1 MEGNE
6 LRLLR
11 KRLGLT
17 QVELAQAVDV
27 AANTVARWER
37 GELQVSPSMVS
48 QIKEIAVK
56 GPSGSAITR
65 PRGSVLDSHHRLI
78 LEKLEGHLDPTVF
91 EACAVELVR
100 KDGWPVVHV
109 RGGKDD
115 GFDGSVADGFGEP
128 FPLIVTTSRNP
139 VQNLKQSLER
149 VKDTGW
155 KANRAIFVTSRP
167 IAGRMR
173 RKFRDAARAVDF
185 SLVQTYGQD
194 DLAYRLYRNPDWC
207 KRLLGVTGRPRALSV
222 FPRTSRHIL
231 GDAVYGR
238 ERESQWLTNRQRDCL
253 LVGGPGSGKTFML
266 QSLALQGQVL
276 FLVDGDREQLAN
288 DLREL
293 KPCAVI
299 IDDAHTQPD
308 LIDSFAQ
315 LRQEVGSDVRI
326 IATSWPFEATIVQN
340 ALQISSEDVLVIN
353 TIDADIMVEIIK
365 ACGIKGPNELIAEI
379 RKQADGRPGLA
390 TTLAHLCLAGDIKQ
404 VVSGEALLNQLVP
417 GLNRMLNSDAIRLL
431 GPFALAGNGGISQ
444 ATVAQYLGISILE
457 ISEKL
462 ARIAAAGIVRERPNR
477 AVSVEPEPMR
487 WILVRDVFFRG
498 AGSLDHKP
506 LLDDIDNQDDALR
519 TLIGAYSR
527 GAQVPDLVFDIERR
541 PSPILWA
548 RYAELGPEEVE
559 YVIAKHPELIT
570 EIAQAALFYVPDTII
585 PRLLDDVGKGDY
597 DLGFRSGGPTTEL
610 RRWALQIAPTVE
622 IDEVFHRR
630 ATLVRATERWWQ
642 QTQDHDTAIR
652 MMCIAL
658 TPKLDYSALDPGAG
672 MTLNIVRGVY
682 PSQLLEQLTELW
694 PTAIDIIRVATDVP
708 WMDLLGVV
716 SAWAYEDPDRVLPE
730 ETQALMHQ
738 FAERMLRDLVE
749 ATREH
754 PGVQHRLRRETDR
767 FDLDIGLTLD
777 PDFEAIYPEMK
788 TFAVE
793 EHLNLAISLAERLGS
808 RSIED
813 IAELLARIDA
823 EARFAGMN
831 IPSGVLSTACDRLAD
846 GLTDPAAAV
855 NTLMNHNLPG
865 KVVEPFLQK
874 AVSEDSPGWASLVRR
889 CLDEDLYE
897 LLAVSII
904 IKHPNPQPELLAS
917 AILKAGAILDVVNT
931 GWLWGRVPNE
941 TLTAMFHADDPR
953 IAVAAAIGH
962 WSAEPKGT
970 INEALTE
977 SWRQAFLRST
987 LYDDERSQLSEY
999 LVGEILAN
1007 DSDLASEW
1015 LILALSHSNSWFG
1028 NLLDLAQEAVRGMN
1042 SRQRRS
1048 VLNALPVDSNR
1059 SFDDIVQVLIGEDLN
1074 LYRELL
1080 DSPQLTKYHL
1090 APLAAMPDQ
1099 PWAMKA
1105 ILALNTGYSVNAV
1118 VEATILNGGLWR
1130 GSESEMWAGW
1140 RRRFEALNENDE
1152 TDSRIF
1158 DIARQ
1163 GAKLTSE
1170 REEQAQRRDRYRA
1183 VHGV

>member
-11 KRLGLT
+11 NRLGLT

-27 AANTVARWER
+27 TANTVARWER
-37 GELQVSPSMVS
+37 GELRVSPSMVS
-48 QIKEIAVK
+48 RIKEIAVK

-78 LEKLEGHLDPTVF
+78 LKGLEGHLDPEVF

-100 KDGWPVVHV
+100 KDGWSAIHV
-109 RGGKDD
+109 PGGKDD

-139 VQNLKQSLER
+139 VQNLKQNLER
-149 VKDTGW
+149 VKLTGW

-167 IAGRMR
+167 IPGGMR
-173 RKFRDAARAVDF
+173 RKLRDAARAVDF

-207 KRLLGVTGRPRALSV
+207 KRLLGVTGQPRALSV
-222 FPRTSRHIL
+222 FPRTHRPIL

-238 ERESQWLTNRQRDCL
+238 EREIQWLMNRQRDCL
-253 LVGGPGSGKTFML
+253 LVGVPGSGKTFLL

-276 FLVDGDREQLAN
+276 FLVDGDREQIAN

-299 IDDAHTQPD
+299 IDDAHTRPD

-315 LRQEVGSDVRI
+315 LRQEVGADVRI
-326 IATSWPFEATIVQN
+326 IATSWLSELEIVQN
-340 ALQISSEDVLVIN
+340 ALHLSSEDVLVIN
-353 TIDADIMVEIIK
+353 DIDADIMVEIIK
-365 ACGIKGPNELIAEI
+365 ACGIKEPSELIAEI
-379 RKQADGRPGLA
+379 RNQADGRPGLA
-390 TTLAHLCLAGDIKQ
+390 ATLAHLCLAGDIKQ
-404 VVSGEALLNQLVP
+404 VVSGEALVNQLVP
-417 GLNRMLNSDAIRLL
+417 GLDRMLNSDAKRLL
-431 GPFALAGNGGISQ
+431 APFALAGNGGISQ
-444 ATVAQYLGISILE
+444 ATVAQYLGVSIYE
-457 ISEKL
+457 ISQKI
-462 ARIAAAGIVRERPNR
+462 ARIAAAGIVRERPNG

-487 WILVRDVFFRG
+487 WVLVRDIFFKG
-498 AGSLDHKP
+498 AGSLDHKL
-506 LLDDIDNQDDALR
+506 LLDDIDNQDDAIK
-519 TLIGAYSR
+519 TLIGACSR
-527 GAQVPDLVFDIERR
+527 GAQVSDLVFDIERR
-541 PSPILWA
+541 SSPILWA
-548 RYAELGPEEVE
+548 EYAGLGPAEVE

-570 EIAQAALFYVPDTII
+570 EVAQAALFYMPDTII

-610 RRWALQIAPTVE
+610 RRWALRIAPTVE
-622 IDEVFHRR
+622 IEEVFHRR
-630 ATLVRATERWWQ
+630 ETLVHATHRWWQ
-642 QTQDHDTAIR
+642 RTQDHDTAIR

-658 TPKLDYSALDPGAG
+658 TPKRDYSALDPGAG

-682 PSQLLEQLTELW
+682 PSRLLEQLTELW
-694 PTAIDIIRVATDVP
+694 PTAIGIVRTATSVP
-708 WMDLLGVV
+708 WTDLLGVV
-716 SAWAYEDPDRVLPE
+716 SAWAYEDPDLVLPE
-730 ETQALMHQ
+730 ETQALMRL
-738 FAERMLRDLVE
+738 FAERILRDLVE

-754 PGVQHRLRRETDR
+754 PGVQHMLRRETER
-767 FDLDIGLTLD
+767 FGLNIDLTLD
-777 PDFEAIYPEMK
+777 PEFEAVYPEMQ

-793 EHLNLAISLAERLGS
+793 EHLKLASSLAGRLGS

-813 IAELLARIDA
+813 IVGLLARIDA

-831 IPSGVLSTACDRLAD
+831 TPSGVLSTACGRLAE
-846 GLTDPAAAV
+846 GLTDPVAAV
-855 NTLMNHNLPG
+855 DTLMNHNLPG

-874 AVSEDSPGWASLVRR
+874 AVTEDSPGWASLVRR

-897 LLAVSII
+897 QLAVSII
-904 IKHPNPQPELLAS
+904 IKHSNPQPDLLA
-917 AILKAGAILDVVNT
+917 AAMLKAGAMLDVVNT
-931 GWLWGRVPNE
+931 GWLWGLVPTE
-941 TLTAMFHADDPR
+941 TLSAMFDADDPR

-962 WSAEPKGT
+962 WSADPKGS
-970 INEALTE
+970 INEALAE

-987 LYDDERSQLSEY
+987 LDDAQRLQLSEY

-1007 DSDLASEW
+1007 DSELASEW
-1015 LILALSHSNSWFG
+1015 LVLALSHRNGFFG
-1028 NLLDLAQEAVRGMN
+1028 NLLNLAQDAVRGMN

-1048 VLNALPVDSNR
+1048 VLEALPVDSNR
-1059 SFDDIVQVLIGEDLN
+1059 SFDDIVQVVVGEDLN

-1080 DSPQLTKYHL
+1080 DFPQLTKYHL
-1090 APLAAMPDQ
+1090 APLAGILNQ
-1099 PWAMKA
+1099 SWAMKA
-1105 ILALNTGYSVNAV
+1105 IIALNASYSVNAV
-1118 VEATILNGGLWR
+1118 IEATILNGGLWR
-1130 GSESEMWAGW
+1130 GSESEMWARW
-1140 RRRFEALNENDE
+1140 RRRFEALNENEDA
-1152 TDSRIF
+1152 DPRIF
-1158 DIARQ
+1158 DLARQ

-1170 REEQAQRRDRYRA
+1170 REEQAQKRDRYRA